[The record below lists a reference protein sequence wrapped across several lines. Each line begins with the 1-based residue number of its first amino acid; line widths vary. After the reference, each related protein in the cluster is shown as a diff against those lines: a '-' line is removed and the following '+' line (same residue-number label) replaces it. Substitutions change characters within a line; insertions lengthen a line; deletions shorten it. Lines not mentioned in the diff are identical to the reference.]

1 MSVALGPSKK
11 EVLLVTSV
19 GKTNEATVS
28 LSNQQV
34 QECINPPAAA
44 AAAAADATPDDVAV
58 DDSKNNKKNKRKAK
72 KGW

>member
-44 AAAAADATPDDVAV
+44 AAADATPDDVAV

>member
-44 AAAAADATPDDVAV
+44 DATPDDVAV